1 MNQEEKRFRLLV
13 VEDDDENQSFLRVF
27 FSKKFDVEVCDS
39 SETFYQKMEE
49 HKPEVIIMD
58 ISLRGDKDGL
68 ELTRELRADEK
79 TRDVIIVGLSAHAF
93 QRDRENALKAG
104 VDIFLT
110 KPVPNDTLYQTVKN
124 LIMEKYGIDIGDWR
138 KKK

>member
-1 MNQEEKRFRLLV
+1 
-13 VEDDDENQSFLRVF
+13 
-27 FSKKFDVEVCDS
+27 
-39 SETFYQKMEE
+39 
-49 HKPEVIIMD
+49 
-58 ISLRGDKDGL
+58 
-68 ELTRELRADEK
+68 
-79 TRDVIIVGLSAHAF
+79 VGLSAHAF